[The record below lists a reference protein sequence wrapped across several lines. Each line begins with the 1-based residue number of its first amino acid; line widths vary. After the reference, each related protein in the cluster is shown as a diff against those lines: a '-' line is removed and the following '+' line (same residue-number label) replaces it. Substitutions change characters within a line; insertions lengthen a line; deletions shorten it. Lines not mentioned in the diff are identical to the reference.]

1 MKACI
6 IQPLWSTDYSRSDEL
21 FLRELAQLDKCDHS
35 LDIIVLPESADV
47 PAKAETR
54 EEFIAST
61 EKYHPA
67 LLNKAIETAKRCDAV
82 VFFNSSSE
90 GYKNTT
96 FAIDRAGNVVGKYDK
111 VHPVHSEIFERG
123 RDGQYSFEFD
133 EPYIIE
139 IDGIR
144 YAFLT
149 CYDFYFYE
157 MYANIA
163 RYNVDIIIGCSHQRS
178 DTHEALEMMTRFCA
192 YNTNAY
198 VLRASVSM
206 GLESKLGGSSMA
218 VSPYGKVIGNMKSAV
233 GSFTFDFDPKDKYYK
248 PAGYGNPPSAHWEY
262 VEIGRR
268 PWKYRQGGS
277 GIVTFDKWMSY
288 PRVCAHRGFN
298 TIAPENTMP
307 ALGAAVSMGAEEIEF
322 DVWETKDGQLV
333 VAHDSSL
340 ERVSNGTGWIC
351 THTLEELK
359 ALDFSKGH
367 EKLKGLQIPTLE
379 EVLKQFSGRVI
390 MNIHVKIWDILDS
403 PDYVNKQARHYEDI
417 ARLIKKYDC
426 EQHIYF
432 MTTNIESLEKMRE
445 LLPLAGFCLGA
456 GRGNAGML
464 EEAIEHGFNK
474 IQFVTWYPLDQEMI
488 DRAHAHGLKC
498 NLCQADDAESARK
511 YIKMGIDTIMT
522 NDYHLIRES
531 IKEFL
536 PER

>member
-1 MKACI
+1 MKARI
-6 IQPLWSTDYSRSDEL
+6 IQPLWSTDHSRSDEL
-21 FLRELAQLDKCDHS
+21 FLWELAQLDACDPS

-47 PAKAETR
+47 PALAKTPEDFVR
-54 EEFIAST
+54 ST

-67 LLNKAIETAKRCDAV
+67 LLNKAIETARRCNAV

-123 RDGQYSFEFD
+123 RDGWYSFEFD

-163 RYNVDIIIGCSHQRS
+163 RYNVDVIIGCSHQRS
-178 DTHEALEMMTRFCA
+178 DTHEALETMTKFCA

-218 VSPYGKVIGNMKSAV
+218 VSPFGKVIGNMKSAV
-233 GSFTFDFDPKDKYYK
+233 GSFTFEFDPKDKYYK
-248 PAGYGNPPSAHWEY
+248 PAGYGNPPSAHWQY

-322 DVWETKDGQLV
+322 DVWETADGKLV
-333 VAHDSSL
+333 VAHDSNL
-340 ERVSNGTGWIC
+340 ERVSNGTGNIC
-351 THTLEELK
+351 EHTLDELK
-359 ALDFSKGH
+359 TLDFSK
-367 EKLKGLQIPTLE
+367 EYVKLKGLQIPTFE

-390 MNIHVKIWDILDS
+390 MNIHVKIWDVLDDPNS
-403 PDYVNKQARHYEDI
+403 KQDPHYEDI

-426 EQHIYF
+426 EQHVYF
-432 MTTNIESLEKMRE
+432 MSTHTKSLCEMRK
-445 LLPLAGFCLGA
+445 LLPLAAYCQGA
-456 GRGNAGML
+456 GRGNEKMVD
-464 EEAIEHGFNK
+464 EAIENGFDK
-474 IQFVTWYPLDQEMI
+474 VQFVSWHPLTQEMI
-488 DRAHAHGLKC
+488 DKAHAHGIKC
-498 NLCQADDAESARK
+498 NFCQADDTETARK
-511 YIKMGIDTIMT
+511 CIEMGIDTVMT
-522 NDYHLIRES
+522 NDFHLIRES